1 MRHTVKEAGCWV
13 IGAASA
19 SHFSDLPDDFPEREK
34 LFDAEEWIND
44 GNSVVVNPM
53 GTVVAGPLNRDK
65 GILYAEIDKE
75 DARHARRSLDVC
87 GHYSPTGHIFFFG

>member
-1 MRHTVKEAGCWV
+1 MQV
-13 IGAASA
+13 
-19 SHFSDLPDDFPEREK
+19 SDLPDDFPERER
-34 LFDAEEWIND
+34 LFDAEDWIND
-44 GNSVVVNPM
+44 GNSVVVKPM

-87 GHYSPTGHIFFFG
+87 GHYSRPDIFSFSVDRRPLDPVTFSD